1 MQQTRIKFYVVQST
15 RMTCT
20 INIPDG
26 VTPQEARDAIVSV
39 SNESPVPPQYVLD
52 AISAINAKADEVNGY
67 VDWSDEDGI
76 EIGNDH
82 LFDQET

>member
-1 MQQTRIKFYVVQST
+1 MQQTRIKFYVVQRE

-20 INIPDG
+20 IDIPDG
-26 VTPQEARDAIVSV
+26 VSPQQARDAIVSV

-52 AISAINAKADEVNGY
+52 AIRAINAEADEANCY

-76 EIGNDH
+76 EI
-82 LFDQET
+82 EEE